1 MKKILILVTLLS
13 SSAFAQYPQVNLA
26 QCEGVLNGRAITAD
40 FYIDSKFYC
49 GEESSYDVSV
59 VVDEGNLPYLQQGKL
74 SISEGRVSVT
84 AQEGEFT
91 VVFNDFAYP
100 ALGEAVLSMRVSPD
114 EIRDIALKCENN
126 NFEVDCN

>member
-1 MKKILILVTLLS
+1 MKNLLVLVTLLS
-13 SSAFAQYPQVNLA
+13 SSAFAQYPQVNLT
-26 QCEGVLNGRAITAD
+26 QCTGDLNGRQVTAD
-40 FYIDSKFYC
+40 FFIDSKFYC

-84 AQEGEFT
+84 AQEGEFS
-91 VVFNDFAYP
+91 VVFIDFAYP
-100 ALGEAVLSMRVSPD
+100 SLGEAVMSLKVAPD
-114 EIRDIALKCENN
+114 EMQDIALKCENN